1 MIPPFDH
8 NYVLPPYV
16 GNTPTVRAAQSPYY
30 TDIMEL
36 CKHFGVTRSRVN
48 ILKGFVQFR
57 LEAYTHGIS
66 NTIQWIDGSFVE
78 DNLKRE
84 NAEPND
90 IDVVTFICMPR
101 EVQEKI
107 LLSFP
112 DFVDCTISKQKYH
125 VDHYIIDIGTPNA
138 AVRNIQYWLQL
149 FSHNRYGVWKG
160 MLEIPLY
167 QDNTND
173 LKAMDF
179 LNSLSL

>member
-1 MIPPFDH
+1 MIK
-8 NYVLPPYV
+8 N
-16 GNTPTVRAAQSPYY
+16 
-30 TDIMEL
+30 EL
-36 CKHFGVTRSRVN
+36 
-48 ILKGFVQFR
+48 
-57 LEAYTHGIS
+57 
-66 NTIQWIDGSFVE
+66 
-78 DNLKRE
+78 
-84 NAEPND
+84 
-90 IDVVTFICMPR
+90 
-101 EVQEKI
+101 
-107 LLSFP
+107 
-112 DFVDCTISKQKYH
+112 SKQKYH